1 MRKKKVVLYRML
13 SLLMILAFVL
23 TDIPVRMMGNI
34 AGSNVED
41 LSNVSAASDYGLE
54 DNIQDGTILH
64 CFNWTYNDIKAELPN
79 IAKAGFTSVQTSPA
93 QRGDANSGAWY
104 MLYQPRGFW
113 IADDNG
119 LGTKAQLK
127 ALCDEADKYGI
138 NVIVDIIANHLAG
151 NHSNIDSELKDSQYW
166 RNNGGNI
173 NYNNRWQITHHDVGM
188 QDLKT
193 ENSTVQTKVKKYI
206 ADLKSIGV
214 DGLRWDTAKH
224 IALPI
229 EDNGED
235 QFWPNVIDKDLYNY
249 GEILDSPVAGDG
261 NWSWSK
267 TLMKEYTNY
276 MSVTDSNYGKTVR
289 ESFRNGKVTSSIG
302 NWAENGV
309 AKTKLVYWS
318 ESHDSYSNDG
328 QYGEDTQNINQNV
341 IDRAY
346 AIVAAQDKATSL
358 YFSRPSQTSKESISI
373 GAKGSTHF
381 TSSEVA
387 AVNHF
392 HNAMNG
398 QKEYYV
404 ADTNNNIAAV
414 CRETGAVVV
423 KGSGSGNVSITN
435 GGKTTKPG
443 TYIDE
448 ITGNTWTVTET
459 TISGTIG
466 STGIAVFY
474 EKAQTGPSATISQE
488 GGKFSTDTLQLTVG
502 LKNAT
507 KGTYQI
513 GNEAAKT
520 YTSST
525 TFTIGSGMSYGSS
538 VTVKLTAT
546 DGTNTTSATYT
557 FDKVEQTGN
566 IAYLSLPSGWSEP
579 VYCYAY
585 DSATETVNNGAWP
598 GVKMTK
604 DSATGYYVYEVPT
617 NIEKPRVIFYS
628 SDTNRTP
635 ADMQKGYLFEEQ
647 CAYLYKNSTWSKYTV
662 PVVNGTVTVKYVDEA
677 GSEIATATTTQGTVG
692 NAYKTSAATISGYT
706 LKKTPSNATGTYT
719 KEAITVTYVY
729 EKDAEDQTPKVVSSL
744 TEGSSFS
751 TETQEITLTLKNAQ
765 GGTYSVDGG
774 PVKSFQNT
782 ATVVLGQGK
791 VADSVVT
798 VKTTATSGT
807 ETTEYTFIYYKEFGG
822 TVNEADENLAKA
834 SAGEAILTSA
844 DASTGETIVTSADTS
859 TGEINVTSADASTGE
874 NVLTSEDALTGETS
888 ATSADTLTEET
899 TVSSAGLS
907 AATSTLASQYKT
919 NATGFGVNK
928 TISVDGSLSD
938 WDSSM
943 IIAQGAANDD
953 PRVYR
958 ENSMYEVGVDLYALY
973 GAYDD
978 SNLYLMCEMTNVQ
991 DIVAPNDNY
1000 PLSQGT
1006 LWQTQEF
1013 PFFLAVDTGKSADAI
1028 GNNGSLQTGGT
1039 IWNSGVTIQNSF
1051 NRFISINTK
1060 GGNGPW
1066 VYGGN
1071 STGLNKVEML
1081 DASTSKIKMK
1091 FGKGILSKEVRG
1103 IDKAYG
1109 SYNGRVV
1116 GDVSNDSAAWV
1127 NFNTK
1132 GHNSADYDFF
1142 YELSIPLSELGITK
1156 SDVTSNGVGVLLV
1169 GTMGLS
1175 GLDCLPYDT
1184 AMNDNANLPDTKSQ
1198 ENNSY
1203 EKSDADFITTK
1214 FAYIGKAGSG
1224 PVDPPVEELKLNFGA
1239 DRSSP
1244 QEASTAL
1251 TLHGIAM
1258 GGSAPYTYKYYVNNT
1273 LVDTKTGSSE
1283 TSTNWVPAAKEYVI
1297 KCVVTDSNGS
1307 SITSSKYYTIEGETA
1322 CQHAKTTIKNKKE
1335 ATCTEAGYTG
1345 DTYCATC
1352 DALLKSGEA
1361 IKALGHNFTGTVTNK
1376 KAATCT
1382 ETGYTGDTNCVNC
1395 SQIKSGT
1402 AIPATG
1408 HSFTGTVT
1416 NKEEAT
1422 CTEAGYTGDTSC
1434 VNCSQ
1439 IKSGTA
1445 IPAKGHEWDEGEVI
1459 TEPTETETGL
1469 IVYTCEEC
1477 GETKEEV
1484 LPITGDTLEV
1494 GDVVSDEDSDAT
1506 YRVTKNNAKNREVE
1520 YVVSDVKVKKVE
1532 IPENITINDME
1543 YKVTSIASGAFK
1555 KNKTIEKVSIGENV
1569 KKIGS
1574 KAFYGCK
1581 NLTTVTMAD
1590 TVTTIDAQA
1599 FATCPKLENVTLS
1612 ANLKSIKTKAFY
1624 KCKALTGITIPSK
1637 VSTIGKQAFYGCK
1650 SLDRIVIL
1658 TKKLTKKNVGAKAF
1672 KGISSTATITVPDT
1686 KLAAYKKVLKSKG
1699 VSNKATITK

>member
-151 NHSNIDSELKDSQYW
+151 NHDNIDSELKDSQYW

-235 QFWPNVIDKDLYNY
+235 QFWPNVLDKELYNY

-302 NWAENGV
+302 NWSENGV

-358 YFSRPSQTSKESISI
+358 YFSRPSQTSKDSIMI

-546 DGTNTTSATYT
+546 DGTNTTSAAYT

-604 DSATGYYVYEVPT
+604 DTATGYYVYEVPT

-635 ADMQKGYLFEEQ
+635 GDMQKGYLFEEQ
-647 CAYLYKNSTWSKYTV
+647 CAYLYKNSTWSKYTI

-677 GSEIATATTTQGTVG
+677 GSELAAATTLQGKVG
-692 NAYKTSAATISGYT
+692 DTYKTSAATVSGYT

-729 EKDAEDQTPKVVSSL
+729 EKDAADQKPKVVSSL
-744 TEGSSFS
+744 TGGSSFS

-765 GGTYSVDGG
+765 EGTYCVDDG
-774 PVKSFQNT
+774 PVRSFKDT
-782 ATVVLGQGK
+782 TTVVLGQGK

-822 TVNEADENLAKA
+822 TVNEANENLAKA
-834 SAGEAILTSA
+834 SAGEVIIA
-844 DASTGETIVTSADTS
+844 
-859 TGEINVTSADASTGE
+859 
-874 NVLTSEDALTGETS
+874 SEDALTGENILTS
-888 ATSADTLTEET
+888 EDASTEDAIATSADTLTEET

-978 SNLYLMCEMTNVQ
+978 SNLYLMWEMTNVQ

-1039 IWNSGVTIQNSF
+1039 IWNSGVTIRNSF

-1081 DASTSKIKMK
+1081 DATTSKIKMK
-1091 FGKGILSKEVRG
+1091 FGKGIISKEVKG

-1214 FAYIGKAGSG
+1214 FAYVGKAGST
-1224 PVDPPVEELKLNFGA
+1224 PVDPPVEELELNFGA

-1244 QEASTAL
+1244 QESTTAL
-1251 TLHGIAM
+1251 NLNGVAI
-1258 GGSAPYTYKYYVNNT
+1258 GGSAPYKYEYYVNNT
-1273 LVDTKTGSSE
+1273 WLDTKTGDGGTF
-1283 TSTNWVPAAKEYVI
+1283 TSWGPKTNEYVI
-1297 KCVVTDSNGS
+1297 KCVVTDSKGNS
-1307 SITSSKYYTIEGETA
+1307 VTSSKYYTIEGETI
-1322 CQHAKTTIKNKKE
+1322 CEHAQTIIKNKKD
-1335 ATCTEAGYTG
+1335 ATCIEAGYTG

-1376 KAATCT
+1376 
-1382 ETGYTGDTNCVNC
+1382 
-1395 SQIKSGT
+1395 
-1402 AIPATG
+1402 
-1408 HSFTGTVT
+1408 
-1416 NKEEAT
+1416 EEAT

-1439 IKSGTA
+1439 IKSGEV

-1469 IVYTCEEC
+1469 IEYTCEEC

-1484 LPITGDTLEV
+1484 LPITGDVLEV
-1494 GDVVSDEDSDAT
+1494 GDVVSDEDSNAT
-1506 YRVTKNNAKNREVE
+1506 YRVTKNNTKNREVE
-1520 YVVSDVKVKKVE
+1520 YVVSDIKGKKVE
-1532 IPENITINDME
+1532 IPESITINDQE
-1543 YKVTSIASGAFK
+1543 YKVTAIASGAFK
-1555 KNKTIEKVSIGENV
+1555 KNKTIEKVSIGANV

-1590 TVTTIDAQA
+1590 SVTTIDAQA

-1624 KCKALTGITIPSK
+1624 KCSALTSITIPSK

-1650 SLDRIVIL
+1650 SLEKIVIL

-1672 KGISSTATITVPDT
+1672 KGISSTVTITVPDT
-1686 KLAAYKKVLKSKG
+1686 KLASYKKVLKSKG
-1699 VSNKATITK
+1699 VSDKATITK